1 MTCDKAKR
9 YITQP
14 NRLALLSFLCAG
26 LAVQII
32 TYVLTPTTP
41 LSLISGML
49 GICAVVLGSQ
59 GNILTFFFGFGQI
72 VTYTCLCYFER
83 FYAGIA
89 MNIFYFVTQIYGI
102 YSWRKRLMY
111 RAPTDSMYNSAPRKS
126 RTIIYTRRLSVK
138 TFLLLSLIVII
149 LSLFVGWLLSTYTD
163 DTQPYLDA
171 FTTVPAIAAQI
182 LMILAYREQWY
193 IWLFI
198 DLLYVVLWLRAED
211 YCLTAQYLFWCINC
225 VYGYVQ
231 WTKNIPRNE

>member
-1 MTCDKAKR
+1 MRSD
-9 YITQP
+9 
-14 NRLALLSFLCAG
+14 RLALFCFLCAG
-26 LAVQII
+26 LAVQLI
-32 TYVLTPTTP
+32 TYVLTPATP
-41 LSLISGML
+41 LSLVSGML

-89 MNIFYFVTQIYGI
+89 MNIFYFITQIYGI
-102 YSWRKRLMY
+102 YSWRRRLMY
-111 RAPTDSMYNSAPRKS
+111 NVPTDGMDNNVPRKS

-171 FTTVPAIAAQI
+171 FTTVPAIAAQV

-198 DLLYVVLWLRAED
+198 DLLYVVLWLRAGD